1 LALYAFGFDKPAREH
16 LLRQTVAGGVTLDDA
31 LWHFCNEELPF
42 GGVGAS
48 GIGAYHGE
56 RGFLTFT
63 HEKAVFTQPRFALTW
78 MLSPPYG
85 KLFEVVLKVLKKLA

>member
-1 LALYAFGFDKPAREH
+1 M
-16 LLRQTVAGGVTLDDA
+16 
-31 LWHFCNEELPF
+31 PF

-48 GIGAYHGE
+48 GYGAYHGE
-56 RGFLTFT
+56 RGFLAFT